1 MRQRATVRELAA
13 ETGLSIATVSR
24 VLNGQPNVAPR
35 TREAVLE
42 AAGRLGPQAARMR
55 ADLGAVHVRCPYLLD
70 DYFGPMVS
78 SVVETVELYGMTA
91 VLNAGDAARR
101 PGALAGLAGR
111 PGVGGGILILPPEPG
126 EELEQLRDQSFPFVV
141 LDPRTPP
148 PRDIVAVSAA
158 HMTGARNV
166 MGHLVGL
173 GHRRI
178 GIIGGPRHWL
188 VTDARMTGYT
198 AALADV
204 GVLPAAGLLRF
215 VDEPRVADGYRAA
228 CELLDQPERPTAV
241 AAFNDKIAVGV
252 LRAARER
259 GLRVPAD
266 LSVAGF
272 DDTTISE
279 ATDPM
284 LTTVRQPLAEL
295 GRMAVTMLV
304 RLINRHVLDARHVE
318 LATDLVIRDSTAA
331 AAER

>member
-24 VLNGQPNVAPR
+24 VLNGQSNVAAR
-35 TREAVLE
+35 TREVVLE
-42 AAGRLGPQAARMR
+42 AAGRLSPQTPRLR
-55 ADLGAVHVRCPYLLD
+55 ADLGAVTVRCPYLLD

-101 PGALAGLAGR
+101 PGALTELAAR
-111 PGVGGGILILPPEPG
+111 PGIAGGILILPPEEG
-126 EELEQLRDQSFPFVV
+126 AELAQLRDQGFPFVV

-158 HMTGARNV
+158 HMAGARNV
-166 MGHLVGL
+166 MGHLVEL

-178 GIIGGPRHWL
+178 GIVGGPRHWL
-188 VTDARMTGYT
+188 VTHERMTGYT
-198 AALADV
+198 AALADA
-204 GVLPAAGLLRF
+204 GVLPSADLLRN
-215 VDEPRVADGYRAA
+215 VSEPNVADGYRAA
-228 CELLDQPERPTAV
+228 CELLDRPDRPTALV
-241 AAFNDKIAVGV
+241 GFNDKIAVGA

-266 LSVAGF
+266 LSVVGF

-279 ATDPM
+279 ATEPQ

-304 RLINRHVLDARHVE
+304 RMINRHDLDARHVE
-318 LATDLVIRDSTAA
+318 LACDLVVRGSSAPAA
-331 AAER
+331 K